1 MNKQINRIRSY
12 LTVPRIVAVLA
23 ALTALV
29 FIYLLIRDTTATKP
43 NGGYPVHDGITATI
57 FWIGEPADS
66 SNDNIS
72 NVPTAWET
80 NAKAQFGGADGP
92 STRDGDPSDVPRNAN
107 GIITTFRPLENPY
120 YFALPAAEYGDNG
133 LIKDAR
139 EKSPWREQSVGD
151 DRSLFK
157 GRWVRITSQGKTVYA
172 QWLDVGP
179 NVEDDYD
186 YVFGDGKQKPK
197 NTFGYKAGIDL
208 SPATAFTLGFKDDKR
223 DVSWQFV
230 DPQNVPDGPWK
241 LYPAINNKTYWS
253 D

>member
-1 MNKQINRIRSY
+1 MNKQIDRLRSY
-12 LTVPRIVAVLA
+12 LTVPRIIAVLA
-23 ALTALV
+23 ALIAFV

-43 NGGYPVHDGITATI
+43 TGGYPVHDGITATI

-92 STRDGDPSDVPRNAN
+92 SSRDGNPSDVPRNAN
-107 GIITTFRPLENPY
+107 GIVTSFRPLENPY

-157 GRWVRITSQGKTVYA
+157 GRWIRITSQGKTVYA